1 MHRNGDTNKNNL
13 YLLHFWF
20 WFIPGTVLDNN
31 KMQLKATEPLEETKM
46 YPHATYT
53 KPTNLSIFVVLKS
66 SVITDEPKRVL
77 CPFQEDCLVK
87 LDYIS

>member
-1 MHRNGDTNKNNL
+1 MMHRNGDANKNNL
-13 YLLHFWF
+13 YLLRFCF

-31 KMQLKATEPLEETKM
+31 KMQLKATEPLEKTKM
-46 YPHATYT
+46 YIHI
-53 KPTNLSIFVVLKS
+53 PTNLSIFVVLKS

-77 CPFQEDCLVK
+77 CPFQEDCLIK